1 MGMKCVYLFI
11 ISSLD
16 YHELVSTCEEN
27 VPGYCVT
34 TSDGG
39 INSGN
44 NRRITRPLKRN
55 RGVFE
60 RTQRGNDASEANNG
74 LTSIDT
80 PG

>member
-44 NRRITRPLKRN
+44 NRRISC
-55 RGVFE
+55 G
-60 RTQRGNDASEANNG
+60 GDAC
-74 LTSIDT
+74 T
-80 PG
+80 PGCLGRRSSGGW